1 MSKRARPQDF
11 PAGEEGRFGCLWAA
25 GKAAVA
31 KVFAGDDEA
40 DGLVD
45 FVWERAR
52 GGFARALEMERED
65 EAHGEAFKWT
75 AWLVK
80 IAVNLRIDLGRREE
94 TFRKKA
100 GTSVWL
106 DAPRAEIWTDSGSET
121 HEGIS
126 AHETVADRWGCSPD
140 EEAAWNELR
149 ELVRRLVRALPLP
162 ERYVVVAWV
171 KERRVARVARR
182 LKIPEMTARGRL
194 ERAFDKMRLELT
206 ALGYDA
212 ETRPRE
218 QERDRYGFITTR
230 KGKTK
235 TARASGA
242 ETDTEVSQEDQRE
255 AA

>member
-1 MSKRARPQDF
+1 M
-11 PAGEEGRFGCLWAA
+11 
-25 GKAAVA
+25 A

-52 GGFARALEMERED
+52 GGFARALELERED
-65 EAHGEAFKWT
+65 EAQGKAFKWT

-94 TFRKKA
+94 TFRTKA
-100 GTSVWL
+100 GTSARL
-106 DAPRAEIWTDSGSET
+106 DAPRAEVWTESGSEAYET
-121 HEGIS
+121 IS
-126 AHETVADRWGCSPD
+126 AHETVADRWGRSAE

-149 ELVRRLVRALPLP
+149 DLVRRLVRALPLL
-162 ERYVVVAWV
+162 ERHVVEVWV
-171 KERRVARVARR
+171 DERRDARVARR
-182 LKIPEMTARGRL
+182 LKIPEMTARRRR
-194 ERAFDKMRLELT
+194 ERAFERLRAELT
-206 ALGYDA
+206 ARGYDA

-218 QERDRYGFITTR
+218 AERDRYGFITTR

-235 TARASGA
+235 AAGARGA
-242 ETDTEVSQEDQRE
+242 DTDGVMRQEGQRE